1 MDFDIGAAVREEVLA
16 GILAGRDLEEGL
28 DIRIKPG
35 FGTGCWTWVPPH
47 RIFIGSAIFDN
58 PQVREGLTEEQLVRY
73 TGAYVR
79 HEHGHGQFTER
90 DLKAANRILEAEKLP
105 FGLWN
110 LFEDARMEACYRRKH
125 EIRFGWLEFERSEFE
140 PEKVNTLPTLA
151 QAMLFA
157 LIQSEGEITVE
168 SLEEHAHAAGRS
180 VCRDDRRGVDR
191 SAESV
196 AKSVLGYYTEMCA
209 LGGTLGEMLPELRRW
224 VEEFGLPPPEGGGA
238 GGGRGAE
245 ERPSDLSLSLLLQTD
260 PEALAEFEKGAKDFD
275 GKEVA
280 NAKAVPEDPIDLPE
294 GGTADLLIGRDAPI
308 DEQRVAVIV
317 QHLRKLFEARV
328 RVEYTEVPAK
338 RISARHCAA
347 ERPPYR
353 HRTVT
358 GAARRRLELVV
369 DLSGSMSGLHIDEG
383 RILIAALSALA
394 REGKVEGHVIFSVG
408 HDRFHW
414 ERFRLPMSL
423 ESIAKIKAFGGAEGL
438 EYALRSNVEVLHGAD
453 FVCVYTDGSIT
464 DRPIEKHWLHQRGI
478 HTTGLYVGDE
488 RYLSELQK
496 YFDRS
501 LIRADIEAL
510 AGAMLTLK
518 RS

>member
-16 GILAGRDLEEGL
+16 GILDGRDLEEGL

-35 FGTGCWTWVPPH
+35 FSTGCWTWVPPH

-58 PQVREGLTEEQLVRY
+58 PQVREGLTDEQLGRY

-90 DLKAANRILEAEKLP
+90 DLKTANQILEAEKLP

-110 LFEDARMEACYRRKH
+110 LFEDARMEAAYRRKH
-125 EIRFGWLEFERSEFE
+125 EIRFEWLEFERSEFD

-168 SLEEHAHAAGRS
+168 SFEEHARAVGCS

-196 AKSVLGYYTEMCA
+196 ATSVLGYYTEMCA
-209 LGGTLGEMLPELRRW
+209 LGGTLGEMLPVLHRW
-224 VEEFGLPPPEGGGA
+224 VEEFGLPPPEEGGGA
-238 GGGRGAE
+238 GSG
-245 ERPSDLSLSLLLQTD
+245 DLSLSLSLQTN
-260 PEALAEFEKGAKDFD
+260 PKALEEFENGAKDLNGKEVTD
-275 GKEVA
+275 GKEVP
-280 NAKAVPEDPIDLPE
+280 KDPIDLPE
-294 GGTADLLIGRDAPI
+294 GGTAHLLVGAPAPI

-317 QHLRKLFEARV
+317 QHLRKLFQDRV
-328 RVEYTEVPAK
+328 RVEYSEAPAK
-338 RISARHCAA
+338 RISARHCAT

-353 HRTVT
+353 HRTVKGT
-358 GAARRRLELVV
+358 ARRRFELVV
-369 DLSGSMSGLHIDEG
+369 DLSGSMSGMHIEEG

-394 REGKVEGHVIFSVG
+394 REGKLEGHVIFSVG
-408 HDRFHW
+408 HRGFHW

-423 ESIAKIKAFGGAEGL
+423 QSIAQVEAYGSAEGL
-438 EYALRSNVEVLHGAD
+438 EYALRSNVEVLCGAD

-464 DRPIEKHWLHQRGI
+464 DRPIEKNWLHQRGI

-510 AGAMLTLK
+510 AVAMLTLK

>member
-1 MDFDIGAAVREEVLA
+1 MDFDIGAAVRAEVLA

-58 PQVREGLTEEQLVRY
+58 PQVRQGLTEEQLVRY

-90 DLKAANRILEAEKLP
+90 DLKAANQILAAEKLP

-110 LFEDARMEACYRRKH
+110 LFEDARMEAAYRRKH
-125 EIRFGWLEFERSEFE
+125 EVRFEWLEFERSEFD

-157 LIQSEGEITVE
+157 LIQSEGEITAE
-168 SLEEHAHAAGRS
+168 SLEEHARAVDCS
-180 VCRDDRRGVDR
+180 VCRDDCRGVDC

-209 LGGTLGEMLPELRRW
+209 LGGTLSEMLPILRRW
-224 VEEFGLPPPEGGGA
+224 VEEFGLPPPEEGGGA
-238 GGGRGAE
+238 GGGGTE

-260 PEALAEFEKGAKDFD
+260 PDALEEFEKGVKDLD

-280 NAKAVPEDPIDLPE
+280 KDEAVPQELTDLPE
-294 GGTADLLIGRDAPI
+294 GGTANLLIGQDAEI
-308 DEQRVAVIV
+308 DERRVAVIV
-317 QHLRKLFEARV
+317 QHLRKLFQARV
-328 RVEYTEVPAK
+328 RVEYSEAPAK
-338 RISARHCAA
+338 RVSARHCAA

-353 HRTVT
+353 HRTIT
-358 GAARRRLELVV
+358 GTARRRFDLVV
-369 DLSGSMSGLHIDEG
+369 DLSGSMAGVHIDEG
-383 RILIAALSALA
+383 RVLIAALSALA
-394 REGKVEGHVIFSVG
+394 REGKVEGHVILSVG
-408 HDRFHW
+408 AGRFHW

-423 ESIAKIKAFGGAEGL
+423 ESIAKISAFGGAEGL
-438 EYALRSNVEVLHGAD
+438 EYALRSNIEVLRGAD
-453 FVCVYTDGSIT
+453 FVCVYTDGDIT
-464 DRPIEKHWLHQRGI
+464 DRPIDKNWLRRRGV